1 MLSSLQFAPLSMAAL
16 IALVIHADAHRAAP
30 LHARAPAIPTLDV
43 VATEFA
49 FTAPDTVLAGR
60 TRVRLS
66 NRGREMHLLEIARLD
81 DGHTAEELGALLGA
95 RRPLPAWATFVGGP
109 LPGPATAPRNAADDM
124 AVTIDLTPGR
134 YALLCPIP
142 SPDDHRAHS
151 LKGMVRTLVVVPS
164 RRATPTEP
172 ERSHGAPSRVVLDN
186 YGFVL
191 ELPWRTGRHRLQ
203 VENRAAQPHELA
215 VFRLDAG
222 KRVGDVVRWA
232 STLTGPPPGRLVGG
246 TTALSRGSTVTLTLT
261 LAPGTYA
268 LLCFLPD
275 AKDGRSHVQH
285 GMTREITVQ

>member
-1 MLSSLQFAPLSMAAL
+1 MPNPLQIAPPSMVALAAL
-16 IALVIHADAHRAAP
+16 LAVADARRTAP
-30 LHARAPAIPTLDV
+30 VHVPAPAIATLNV
-43 VATEFA
+43 IATEFA
-49 FTAPDTVLAGR
+49 FTAPDTVVAGR

-66 NRGREMHLLEIARLD
+66 NRGREMHLLEIARLT
-81 DGHTAEELGALLGA
+81 DGHTAEELGAHLAA

-109 LPGPATAPRNAADDM
+109 LPGPATLPRNAGEDM
-124 AVTIDLTPGR
+124 AVTIELTPGR

-151 LKGMVRTLVVVPS
+151 LKGMVRTLVVVPA
-164 RRATPTEP
+164 RRA
-172 ERSHGAPSRVVLDN
+172 APAAAPIPHVATSRVVLDN

-191 ELPWRTGRHRLQ
+191 ELPWRTGQHRLQ

-215 VFRLDAG
+215 VFRLDEG
-222 KRVGDVVRWA
+222 KRVADVVRWA
-232 STLTGPPPGRLVGG
+232 ASLTGPPPGRLVGG
-246 TTALSRGSTVTLTLT
+246 TTALSRGSSVALTLT

>member
-1 MLSSLQFAPLSMAAL
+1 MPIPLQFAPQSMMALAAL
-16 IALVIHADAHRAAP
+16 IAGADAHRATPVHAP
-30 LHARAPAIPTLDV
+30 APAIATLSV

-49 FTAPDTVLAGR
+49 FTAPDTVVAGR
-60 TRVRLS
+60 TRVRLT
-66 NRGREMHLLEIARLD
+66 NRGREMHLLEIARLA
-81 DGHTAEELGALLGA
+81 DGHTAEELGAHLAA

-151 LKGMVRTLVVVPS
+151 LKGMVRTLVVVEA
-164 RRATPTEP
+164 RRATPSP
-172 ERSHGAPSRVVLDN
+172 DPLSRVASSHLMLDD

-191 ELPWRTGRHRLQ
+191 ELPWRPGRHRLR

-215 VFRLDAG
+215 VFRLDEG
-222 KRVGDVVRWA
+222 KRVMDVVRWA

-246 TTALSRGSTVTLTLT
+246 TTALSRGSSVALTLT
-261 LAPGTYA
+261 LAPGRYA